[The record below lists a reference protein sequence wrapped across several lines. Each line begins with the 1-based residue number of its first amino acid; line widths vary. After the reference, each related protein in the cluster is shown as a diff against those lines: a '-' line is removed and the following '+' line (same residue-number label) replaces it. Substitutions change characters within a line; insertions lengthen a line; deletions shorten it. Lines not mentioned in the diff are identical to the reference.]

1 MQTTVKGET
10 DGTSIVVG
18 DFNTLLTS
26 KDRSSRQHIKRATE
40 ILSDTMEQLDRIDI
54 FKALHPKQTEY
65 TFFSNV
71 LGTFSRMDHIGRY
84 KIIPKFDNRNY
95 LRNFFSPQR
104 QKTRNQPQ
112 KEIRKKLHGD

>member
-10 DGTSIVVG
+10 DGNSIVLG

-26 KDRSSRQHIKRATE
+26 KDRSRQHINRATE

-71 LGTFSRMDHIGRY
+71 LGTFSRMDHIGRH
-84 KIIPKFDNRNY
+84 KITPKFENRNY
-95 LRNFFSPQR
+95 LRHFFSPQW